1 MSGHSTA
8 YLVEEMG
15 YNHYLDTK
23 NKTKVL
29 SKGGL
34 GSNDILENYHENRSK
49 TCTHRPSLP
58 SKEGI
63 SRNKV
68 GVIEIAPNIYFQNIA
83 YNQCLL
89 LTLRK
94 NTKYYSAYKT

>member
-15 YNHYLDTK
+15 YNHYVDTK

-83 YNQCLL
+83 YN
-89 LTLRK
+89 
-94 NTKYYSAYKT
+94 

>member
-15 YNHYLDTK
+15 YNHHLDTK

-68 GVIEIAPNIYFQNIA
+68 GVIEIAPNILID
-83 YNQCLL
+83 
-89 LTLRK
+89 RI
-94 NTKYYSAYKT
+94 